1 MHWSKSSPK
10 STEVNIELNTAIGHF
25 TLFVVR
31 SDKLDRLLLS
41 MHDCK
46 TKGRLSS
53 ASYGVAIQ
61 LGLGQNITFDLRALF

>member
-1 MHWSKSSPK
+1 M
-10 STEVNIELNTAIGHF
+10 
-25 TLFVVR
+25 FVVR
-31 SDKLDRLLLS
+31 SDKLDRFLLS

-53 ASYGVAIQ
+53 ASYGVTIQ